1 MTLPENTPAQLF
13 NIRIPVWNG
22 GKRMVGLATYKIG
35 NHNEIRILSKNKDG
49 ERTYPNPFY
58 ISGSKAR
65 SYPTEP
71 VKTHPDIILY
81 MIPIADLEV
90 LNRV

>member
-13 NIRIPVWNG
+13 NIRIPVWNS
-22 GKRMVGLATYKIG
+22 GKRMVGLASYKIG
-35 NHNEIRILSKNKDG
+35 NHNEIRILAKNKGG
-49 ERTYPNPFY
+49 ERTYPQPFY

-65 SYPTEP
+65 SYDTQP
-71 VKTHPDIILY
+71 VKTHPDILLY